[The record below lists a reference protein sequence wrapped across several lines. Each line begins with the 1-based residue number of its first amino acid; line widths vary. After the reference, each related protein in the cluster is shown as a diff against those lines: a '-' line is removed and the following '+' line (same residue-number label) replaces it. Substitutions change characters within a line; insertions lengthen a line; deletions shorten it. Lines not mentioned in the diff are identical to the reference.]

1 MMTAA
6 ATARMGMLSAAI
18 VSARDVGRAA
28 VLRGGRAHALNDGV
42 GMAVG
47 TVRFVRRIANQLFK
61 DRPALLAFIFV
72 NRHFS
77 FSLCVFPRVFFFAV
91 RARTAARKDR
101 ACAPDYSAISA
112 PRKLNLPERLRGAA
126 KTQKRRPT

>member
-6 ATARMGMLSAAI
+6 AAARMGMRSAAI
-18 VSARDVGRAA
+18 VSARYVGRAA

-47 TVRFVRRIANQLFK
+47 TVRFFRRIANQLLK

-77 FSLCVFPRVFFFAV
+77 FSFCMFSRALPVHGPRSNGGAQI
-91 RARTAARKDR
+91 
-101 ACAPDYSAISA
+101 P
-112 PRKLNLPERLRGAA
+112 RLRS
-126 KTQKRRPT
+126 RL